1 MRLRVLGCSGGI
13 GGELRTTS
21 FLIDDDILI
30 DGGTG
35 LSELSLAEMM
45 RIRHVFLTHTHLD
58 HIACLPLMID
68 SLFPYIADPI
78 VIHGQPATIET
89 LKKNIFNWAV
99 WPDFSGLP
107 SPEKAVMQ
115 YQTHQ
120 PGEVIAVGSRK
131 FEMIPVHHIVPTVG
145 YRIDGGRGVMAFSG
159 DTTTNDTLWD
169 TLNSRDRLDVLVVEV
184 AFTDA
189 FRELSLLSRHY
200 CPSLLAGDLKKLK
213 HRPRI
218 YLTHNKPGEETEIFE
233 QCRRQVTDR
242 ELKRLTGGM
251 VLEI

>member
-1 MRLRVLGCSGGI
+1 
-13 GGELRTTS
+13 
-21 FLIDDDILI
+21 
-30 DGGTG
+30 
-35 LSELSLAEMM
+35 
-45 RIRHVFLTHTHLD
+45 
-58 HIACLPLMID
+58 
-68 SLFPYIADPI
+68 
-78 VIHGQPATIET
+78 
-89 LKKNIFNWAV
+89 
-99 WPDFSGLP
+99 
-107 SPEKAVMQ
+107 
-115 YQTHQ
+115 
-120 PGEVIAVGSRK
+120 
-131 FEMIPVHHIVPTVG
+131 
-145 YRIDGGRGVMAFSG
+145 
-159 DTTTNDTLWD
+159 
-169 TLNSRDRLDVLVVEV
+169 LNSRDRLDVLVVEV